1 MTTATAQ
8 LRHLDARHLD
18 LVRLE
23 QAAGQAFGC
32 ADESD
37 TPSAPSTFLTPT
49 TITLATFAT
58 AVAATLTYLV

>member
-8 LRHLDARHLD
+8 ARHLD

-32 ADESD
+32 ADEPD
-37 TPSAPSTFLTPT
+37 TTVARTPMLLTPT

>member
-1 MTTATAQ
+1 MTSAAAQ
-8 LRHLDARHLD
+8 ARHLS

-32 ADESD
+32 PDEAEPTIGSR
-37 TPSAPSTFLTPT
+37 TAMLITPT

-58 AVAATLTYLV
+58 AVAATITYLV